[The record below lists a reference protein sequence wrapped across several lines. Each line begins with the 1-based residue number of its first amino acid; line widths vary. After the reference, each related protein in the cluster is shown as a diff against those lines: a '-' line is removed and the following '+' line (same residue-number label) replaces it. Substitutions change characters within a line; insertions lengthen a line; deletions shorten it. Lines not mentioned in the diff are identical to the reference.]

1 MLFIKIMPHIH
12 LELQIN
18 APIERCFDLARSID
32 LHKLSTG
39 NTQEEAIAG
48 TTTGLIGLNETVTW
62 RAKHFGVWQKLTS
75 KITEFERP
83 HFFVDEMLDG
93 AFKSIYHKHAFTPH
107 PQPFSEGRGEQSA
120 TIMTDDFHFESPLGI
135 LGSIANKLVLTKY
148 LTDLLTER
156 NRMIKEFAETERWR
170 EVVK

>member
-1 MLFIKIMPHIH
+1 MPHIH
-12 LELQIN
+12 LITHIN

-39 NTQEEAIAG
+39 NTEEEAIAG

-62 RAKHFGVWQKLTS
+62 RAKHFGVRQTLTS
-75 KITEFERP
+75 KITAFEHP
-83 HFFVDEMLDG
+83 HFFVDEMLEG
-93 AFKSIYHKHAFTPH
+93 AFKSIYHKHTFHSAPL
-107 PQPFSEGRGEQSA
+107 SSRRGAGGEA

-148 LTDLLTER
+148 LTELLSER
-156 NRMIKEFAETERWR
+156 NKMIKEFAEAERWK
-170 EVVK
+170 EVVKNY

>member
-1 MLFIKIMPHIH
+1 MPKIH
-12 LELQIN
+12 LEIQIN
-18 APIERCFDLARSID
+18 APIDRCFDLARSID

-39 NTQEEAIAG
+39 NTQEEATAG
-48 TTTGLIGLNETVTW
+48 TTSGLIGLNETVTW

-75 KITEFERP
+75 KITEYEQP
-83 HFFVDEMLDG
+83 HFFVDEMLEG
-93 AFKSIYHKHAFTPH
+93 AFKSIYHKHLFR
-107 PQPFSEGRGEQSA
+107 QEGEV

-148 LTDLLTER
+148 LTNLLTER
-156 NRMIKEFAETERWR
+156 NKMIKEFAETERWR

>member
-1 MLFIKIMPHIH
+1 MPHIH
-12 LELQIN
+12 LKIQIN
-18 APIERCFDLARSID
+18 APIDSCFDLARSID

-48 TTTGLIGLNETVTW
+48 TMSGLIGLNETVTW

-93 AFKSIYHKHAFTPH
+93 AFKSIYHKHQFH
-107 PQPFSEGRGEQSA
+107 QEGDT

-135 LGSIANKLVLTKY
+135 IGNIANKLVLTNY
-148 LTDLLTER
+148 LTNLLTER
-156 NRMIKEFAETERWR
+156 NKMIKEFAETERWK
-170 EVVK
+170 EVVR

>member
-1 MLFIKIMPHIH
+1 MPYIR
-12 LELQIN
+12 LETRIN

-48 TTTGLIGLNETVTW
+48 TTTGLISLNETVTW
-62 RAKHFGVWQKLTS
+62 RAKHFGIWQKLSS

-83 HFFVDEMLDG
+83 HFFVDEMMEG
-93 AFKSIYHKHAFTPH
+93 TFKYIYHKHQFRPH
-107 PQPFSEGRGEQSA
+107 PQPLSEGRGEQSA
-120 TIMTDDFHFESPLGI
+120 TIMIDDFHFESPLGI

-148 LTDLLTER
+148 LTELLNER
-156 NRMIKEFAETERWR
+156 NKMIKEFAEGEKWR
-170 EVVK
+170 EVMKEIAHG

>member
-1 MLFIKIMPHIH
+1 MPKIH
-12 LELQIN
+12 LETRIN
-18 APIERCFDLARSID
+18 APIDRCFDLARSID

-75 KITEFERP
+75 KITEYERP
-83 HFFVDEMLDG
+83 HFFVDEMLEG
-93 AFKSIYHKHAFTPH
+93 AFKSIYHKHQFR
-107 PQPFSEGRGEQSA
+107 QEGEV
-120 TIMTDDFHFESPLGI
+120 TIMTDDFQFESPLGI

-148 LTDLLTER
+148 LTELLSER
-156 NRMIKEFAETERWR
+156 NKMIKEFAEGERWR
-170 EVVK
+170 EVVKEMAHG

>member
-1 MLFIKIMPHIH
+1 MPHIH

-48 TTTGLIGLNETVTW
+48 TTSGLIGLNETVTW
-62 RAKHFGVWQKLTS
+62 RAKHFGVRQKLTS

-83 HFFVDEMLDG
+83 HFFVDEMLEG
-93 AFKSIYHKHAFTPH
+93 AFKSIHHKHIFK
-107 PQPFSEGRGEQSA
+107 QEGEA
-120 TIMTDDFHFESPLGI
+120 TIMTDEFFYESPLGI
-135 LGSIANKLVLTKY
+135 LGVFADKLFLEKY
-148 LTDLLTER
+148 LRKLLTER
-156 NRMIKEFAETERWR
+156 NKMIKEFAETERWR
-170 EVVK
+170 EVKGIC

>member
-1 MLFIKIMPHIH
+1 MPTIH

-18 APIERCFDLARSID
+18 APIDRCFDLARSID

-48 TTTGLIGLNETVTW
+48 ITSGLIGLNETVTW
-62 RAKHFGVWQKLTS
+62 RAKHFGVWQKLSS
-75 KITEFERP
+75 KITKYERP
-83 HFFVDEMLDG
+83 HFFVDEMLEG
-93 AFKSIYHKHAFTPH
+93 AFKAIYHKHQFR
-107 PQPFSEGRGEQSA
+107 QEGDV

-148 LTDLLTER
+148 LTELLSER
-156 NRMIKEFAETERWR
+156 NKMIKEFAETEKWR
-170 EVVK
+170 EVLK